1 MGAIRMIAVSAVLT
15 AGLVQA
21 GAASAQDR
29 DVQVVRGGQ
38 SASIIETRE
47 ANVRVFRGSPA
58 TTTAPADRKMAEA
71 STADGIVTAGS
82 KVWFVDQATGKL
94 RVCRM
99 TPTTQ
104 VGEYRI
110 DCQSRN
116 LPR

>member
-1 MGAIRMIAVSAVLT
+1 MGSIRMIAVSALLT
-15 AGLVQA
+15 VGLLPA
-21 GAASAQDR
+21 GAANAQDR

-38 SASIIETRE
+38 TAGIIETRE

-58 TTTAPADRKMAEA
+58 TTTAPAARQK
-71 STADGIVTAGS
+71 ADTTSESGIVTAGS

-99 TPTTQ
+99 EKTTQ
-104 VGEYRI
+104 VGEHRI
-110 DCQSRN
+110 ACQSRA